1 MKYRT
6 HVPSGKAQSMLLRI
20 SALALSTLA
29 LSSSAQ
35 IVTLADQ
42 NSLAQINTGTQQGM
56 YNWSVDGQNQL
67 VKQWFWYRVGSSGPE
82 SSIDTLSLPLNTVV
96 DPRTLDSAY
105 FNPTLGYG
113 VDVRYHL
120 TGNLPGSGSSVIGE
134 AITITNGTANSI
146 VFHFYQYSDFNLSGP
161 GGDKVTL
168 IRGVDGKF
176 KEAQQV
182 NATTSLSESLDATLV
197 THADHGAATNS
208 PVTLNQLNDAF
219 PTTLQDTTSFGPG
232 DATWAFEWDLT
243 IGAGQSTILS
253 KNLSL
258 QVPEP
263 GSVGL
268 VCLGAVGAVFGWRR
282 TRRKA

>member
-1 MKYRT
+1 MKYLT
-6 HVPSGKAQSMLLRI
+6 HVPSGKARSMVLRI
-20 SALALSTLA
+20 SALALSTFA
-29 LSSSAQ
+29 LGSSAQ

-42 NSLAQINTGTQQGM
+42 NSIAQINTSAQQGM
-56 YNWSVDGQNQL
+56 FNWSVDGQNQL
-67 VKQWFWYRVGSSGPE
+67 VKQWFWYRVGATGPE
-82 SSIDTLSLPLNTVV
+82 SSIDALSAPVNTSV
-96 DPRTLDSAY
+96 DLRTLDSAY

-120 TGNLPGSGSSVIGE
+120 TGSLPGSGNSVIGE
-134 AITITNGTANSI
+134 AITITNATANSI
-146 VFHFYQYSDFNLSGP
+146 VFHFFQYSDFNLSGP

-182 NATTSLSESLDATLV
+182 NATSSLSESLDATLV

-243 IGAGQSTILS
+243 IGAGQSTVLS

-263 GSVGL
+263 GSFGL
-268 VCLGAVGAVFGWRR
+268 ICLGALGAVFGWRR
-282 TRRKA
+282 TRRNG